1 MIEIRVQKSGLQR
14 LVLLRDPKCICGMG
28 VPPVVT
34 PARRR
39 YHGWVVLAGLS
50 LLAVSSSAWAGEPD
64 KPSPGMLKEMK
75 QIEEQTKAMGS
86 WDSESQMII
95 DAHNNV
101 FEKNGWNSEADRF
114 SLDLINQVS
123 QIAPWHP
130 HEREEVFFNG
140 IQVRYG
146 LTHDQRTLVA
156 REMRTESVGVA
167 MRHLKEMLPVVMEV
181 VQARA
186 KQEPFTAEQVQKW
199 SKAFEPIMD
208 DMLTS
213 VQRVEQKLR
222 KTMTP
227 EQRDLLD
234 NDMKDVLKRHND
246 LAKMVKSWQAGNWN
260 PTEWGLDNDPIH
272 AAAMAEYRQKQAERT
287 NLVEAALLKKKPD
300 LGATASDESA
310 WERYVKW
317 FCNYYKCN
325 DQQRGMA
332 KSILESCR
340 KQAMNYLGARRKDM
354 AKAERLSQTAES
366 ETSRKFHTAELERLR
381 KPIATIFASLC
392 ARLEK
397 QVLTSEQR
405 QMIDGERSKKA
416 QQTANKDRTA
426 KK

>member
-1 MIEIRVQKSGLQR
+1 MLEMCVRKFGLQR
-14 LVLLRDPKCICGMG
+14 LV
-28 VPPVVT
+28 V
-34 PARRR
+34 
-39 YHGWVVLAGLS
+39 LS
-50 LLAVSSSAWAGEPD
+50 LLAVSWPAWAGEPE
-64 KPSPGMLKEMK
+64 KPSPKMLKEMK
-75 QIEEQTKAMGS
+75 QIEEQAKAMGP
-86 WDSESQMII
+86 WESESQTII

-101 FEKNGWNSEADRF
+101 FEKNGWDSEADRF

-156 REMRTESVGVA
+156 REMRAESMGVA
-167 MRHLKEMLPVVMEV
+167 MRHLKEMIPVVMEV
-181 VQARA
+181 AATRAR
-186 KQEPFTAEQVQKW
+186 QEPFTAEQVQKW

-208 DMLTS
+208 DMLSS

-227 EQRDLLD
+227 EQRELLD
-234 NDMKDVLKRHND
+234 NDMKDVLKRHHD
-246 LAKMVKSWQAGNWN
+246 IEKMVKSWEAGNWN

-272 AAAMAEYRQKQAERT
+272 AAAMAEYRDKQAERT

-300 LGATASDESA
+300 LGATAADESA

-325 DQQRGMA
+325 NQQRGMA
-332 KSILESCR
+332 KSILDDCR
-340 KQAMNYLGARRKDM
+340 KQAVNYLGARRKDM
-354 AKAERLSQTAES
+354 AKAERLSQAAES
-366 ETSRKFHTAELERLR
+366 ETSRKYHAAELERLR
-381 KPIATIFASLC
+381 KPITAIFDSLC

-397 QVLTSEQR
+397 QVLTREQR

-416 QQTANKDRTA
+416 QQQANKDLAA